1 MTMNKGKRNIRI
13 CLMCMVFLAVA
24 AGVIYYCYTLQKQN
38 SEMQGTLITHVMTG
52 PAALWKK

>member
-1 MTMNKGKRNIRI
+1 MKNGKRNIRI
-13 CLMCMVFLAVA
+13 CLMCMIFLAVA
-24 AGVIYYCYTLQKQN
+24 AGLLYYCYTLQKKN